1 MFNTAPSS
9 DFLAELSKDNLDKA
23 RLKDIFVQS
32 MIAADA
38 AAARETVAA
47 TKDAKAA
54 AEREAAAA
62 WEVTAATK
70 EAAAATKEAAAAKGR
85 AIQAEASLKM
95 RSFELLRTRGL
106 LSARGAIEYI
116 EEEERPKYPGPA
128 NKSRHSLWTN
138 ILEDNL
144 ELQDCLAQS
153 SVFGRNRP
161 RHTVTA
167 DGLARE
173 IVGVYKT
180 LSNHIHNNKSPAE
193 YSNMGDTLLIIEDHL
208 SKRQCRALQCVF
220 EAFGFPAELK
230 LKMDG
235 DSD

>member
-38 AAARETVAA
+38 AAARETLAA

-54 AEREAAAA
+54 AEREAAALA
-62 WEVTAATK
+62 RA
-70 EAAAATKEAAAAKGR
+70 EAAAREEGAAKGR